1 MKRAKIKLT
10 KEGKYITAG
19 AAAGILLLAL
29 LLFFSLFRVDKV
41 YVIGSTRYTD
51 EEVKE
56 YVMTS
61 PLTSNTV
68 LAMVF
73 QRHKDAEDLAFVES
87 FDLERVNAHTIRIHV
102 NEKNIVGY
110 LTQGTNRLYFNKDGE
125 VVEITAMEQD
135 EIEAMEQEEAQLEEL
150 KAEAD
155 REEARKRAEEAKK
168 ALLGEDAV
176 AALEEEEEESL
187 EKETEEESEGVLQ
200 PEEIQGEVLQA
211 VESDASNE
219 NATKFKA
226 AVTDVPRIIGITTEE
241 KQIALGE
248 KIQAVTDQVFNTILG
263 ITRMVEKYEIL
274 PEMVF
279 FNEEQEITLVYNGG
293 KIHCNLGKDTLLE
306 EKITR
311 VAAIL
316 PKLSEFTG
324 VLHLEDYTTDITNII
339 FSKESLYTLK
349 MEIAQIEGKVT
360 DTEEMSDPAVS
371 DTSAPAAGDETG
383 ETSESGGTSGG
394 TSMESDGTG
403 EAEPAQSSETGRS
416 PITE

>member
-29 LLFFSLFRVDKV
+29 LLFFSMFRVDKV

-68 LAMVF
+68 LAMLF
-73 QRHKDAEDLAFVES
+73 QRHKDAGNLAFVES

-110 LTQGTNRLYFNKDGE
+110 LTQGMNRLYFNKDGE

-168 ALLGEDAV
+168 ALLGEDVV
-176 AALEEEEEESL
+176 AALEEEEKALEE
-187 EKETEEESEGVLQ
+187 ETGEESEGVLQ

-226 AVTDVPRIIGITTEE
+226 AVTDVPRIIGITTEG
-241 KQIALGE
+241 KQIEFGE

-360 DTEEMSDPAVS
+360 DTEEMS
-371 DTSAPAAGDETG
+371 APAADAETG
-383 ETSESGGTSGG
+383 ETSESGGNSVEA
-394 TSMESDGTG
+394 SVESDGTN
-403 EAEPAQSSETGRS
+403 ETEPVQSSETGRS

>member
-29 LLFFSLFRVDKV
+29 LLFFSMFRVDKV

-68 LAMVF
+68 LAMLF
-73 QRHKDAEDLAFVES
+73 QRHKDAGNLAFVES

-110 LTQGTNRLYFNKDGE
+110 LTQGMNRLYFNKDGE

-168 ALLGEDAV
+168 ALLGEDVV
-176 AALEEEEEESL
+176 AALEEEEKALEE
-187 EKETEEESEGVLQ
+187 ETGEESEGVLQ

-226 AVTDVPRIIGITTEE
+226 AVTDVPRIIGITTEG
-241 KQIALGE
+241 KQIEFGE

-360 DTEEMSDPAVS
+360 DTEEMS
-371 DTSAPAAGDETG
+371 APAADAETG
-383 ETSESGGTSGG
+383 ETSESGGTSVG
-394 TSMESDGTG
+394 TSVESDGTD
-403 EAEPAQSSETGRS
+403 ETETVQSSETGRS